1 MVDDFRR
8 NFAHSIN
15 QDCTLQDEAFVTF
28 RISRFIP
35 NNGSCDSAVA
45 GDSCDSFNSAVAGDS
60 STNSSTNSTDSTPS
74 ASANSPGL
82 VRRHRESPF
91 AKKRKSSPFQ
101 AQNSGDLQA
110 KPLSGKHWIQ
120 DYTIRARKN
129 DTILDCLLKIKRTL
143 DPTLAFRYSCGHGV
157 CGSDAANVNG
167 MPTLLCTA
175 TIAQN
180 ARQNTQT
187 QGVRSSGFR
196 KTGSVKSQST
206 ATTAT
211 TATTTTSTT
220 SAENHNLQVQSKEI
234 LSLIQNGSFGII
246 EIAPLSGFAVQRDLI
261 CDLSPMIAQL
271 KRLEPYLQAQNI
283 QTRNSSGKLAIIEF
297 LQNPEQLAKFELLSN
312 CIMCGVCEGICPV
325 YAGGEAFIGP
335 AALINAARFINDS
348 RDNATNRR
356 LELADSSDGISAC
369 QSVRACSRQCPRG
382 IDVGEEI
389 WQLTTLINERKISQN
404 KQE

>member
-15 QDCTLQDEAFVTF
+15 QDCTTSDEAFVTF
-28 RISRFIP
+28 RVSRFTP
-35 NNGSCDSAVA
+35 NDGSCDSAVA
-45 GDSCDSFNSAVAGDS
+45 GDSATAPAPIS
-60 STNSSTNSTDSTPS
+60 ST
-74 ASANSPGL
+74 NSPGL
-82 VRRHRESPF
+82 VRRRRESPF
-91 AKKRKSSPFQ
+91 AKKRKSSPFST
-101 AQNSGDLQA
+101 QNSGDLQA

-180 ARQNTQT
+180 ARQNTQNPQN

-196 KTGSVKSQST
+196 KTGSVKSQASAEST
-206 ATTAT
+206 ATL
-211 TATTTTSTT
+211 TTTS
-220 SAENHNLQVQSKEI
+220 SVDENHNPQVQSQEI
-234 LSLIQNGSFGII
+234 SSLIQNGSFGII
-246 EIAPLSGFAVQRDLI
+246 EVAPLSGFAVQRDLI

-271 KRLEPYLQAQNI
+271 KRLEPYLQTQNV

-297 LQNPEQLAKFELLSN
+297 LQHPEQLAKFELLSN

-356 LELADSSDGISAC
+356 LDLADSSDGISAC

-389 WQLTTLINERKISQN
+389 WQLTTLINERKMKEN
-404 KQE
+404 

>member
-8 NFAHSIN
+8 NFVHPIN

-28 RISRFIP
+28 RISRFTP
-35 NNGSCDSAVA
+35 DDDSCDSAVT
-45 GDSCDSFNSAVAGDS
+45 GDSAVAGDS
-60 STNSSTNSTDSTPS
+60 STAPTTNSTQTSST
-74 ASANSPGL
+74 NSPGL

-101 AQNSGDLQA
+101 TQNSGDLQA
-110 KPLSGKHWIQ
+110 KPLSGKHWLQ
-120 DYTIRARKN
+120 DYTICARKN

-196 KTGSVKSQST
+196 KTGSLKSQ
-206 ATTAT
+206 
-211 TATTTTSTT
+211 ATTTSV
-220 SAENHNLQVQSKEI
+220 AENHNLQSQSKEI
-234 LSLIQNGSFGII
+234 SSLIQNGSFGII

-271 KRLEPYLQAQNI
+271 KRLEPYLQAQNV

-297 LQNPEQLAKFELLSN
+297 LQHPEQLAKFELLSN

-389 WQLTTLINERKISQN
+389 WQLTTLINERKMKEN
-404 KQE
+404 

>member
-15 QDCTLQDEAFVTF
+15 QDCTTSDEAFVTF
-28 RISRFIP
+28 RVSRFTP
-35 NNGSCDSAVA
+35 NDGSCDSAVA
-45 GDSCDSFNSAVAGDS
+45 GDSSVACDS
-60 STNSSTNSTDSTPS
+60 STNSSTNSTNSTPS
-74 ASANSPGL
+74 ASTNSPGL

-101 AQNSGDLQA
+101 TQNSGDLQA
-110 KPLSGKHWIQ
+110 KPLSGKHWLQ

-167 MPTLLCTA
+167 IPTLLCTA

-180 ARQNTQT
+180 ARQNTQNPQN

-196 KTGSVKSQST
+196 KTGSVKSQAS
-206 ATTAT
+206 ATLA
-211 TATTTTSTT
+211 TTST
-220 SAENHNLQVQSKEI
+220 SVAENHNPQVQSKET

-271 KRLEPYLQAQNI
+271 KRLEPYLQAQNV

-297 LQNPEQLAKFELLSN
+297 LQHPEQLAKFELLSN

-389 WQLTTLINERKISQN
+389 WQLTTLINERKMKEN
-404 KQE
+404 

>member
-15 QDCTLQDEAFVTF
+15 QDCTTSDEAFVTF
-28 RISRFIP
+28 RISRFTP
-35 NNGSCDSAVA
+35 NDGSCDSLVA
-45 GDSCDSFNSAVAGDS
+45 GDSA
-60 STNSSTNSTDSTPS
+60 TDSAPI
-74 ASANSPGL
+74 ASTNSPGL

-91 AKKRKSSPFQ
+91 AKKRKSSPFST
-101 AQNSGDLQA
+101 QNSGDLPA

-129 DTILDCLLKIKRTL
+129 DTILDCLLKIKRTI

-196 KTGSVKSQST
+196 KTGSVKSQAT
-206 ATTAT
+206 ATPTAD
-211 TATTTTSTT
+211 
-220 SAENHNLQVQSKEI
+220 ENHNLQSQSKET

-271 KRLEPYLQAQNI
+271 KRLEPYLQTQNV

-297 LQNPEQLAKFELLSN
+297 LQHPEQLAKFELLSN

-335 AALINAARFINDS
+335 AALVNAARFINDS
-348 RDNATNRR
+348 RDNATDRR
-356 LELADSSDGISAC
+356 LDLADSSDGISAC

-389 WQLTTLINERKISQN
+389 WQLTTLINERKMKEN
-404 KQE
+404 

>member
-1 MVDDFRR
+1 MVDDFNC
-8 NFAHSIN
+8 NFAHFNN
-15 QDCTLQDEAFVTF
+15 QDSSTSDEAFVTF
-28 RISRFIP
+28 RVSRFTP
-35 NNGSCDSAVA
+35 ND
-45 GDSCDSFNSAVAGDS
+45 DSCDSSTALDS
-60 STNSSTNSTDSTPS
+60 SVACDSTTGPATASATDSTSSPS
-74 ASANSPGL
+74 TNSPGL
-82 VRRHRESPF
+82 VRRHRENPF

-101 AQNSGDLQA
+101 AQNSGDLPA

-180 ARQNTQT
+180 ARQNTQN

-196 KTGSVKSQST
+196 RTGSVKSQAT
-206 ATTAT
+206 ATSA
-211 TATTTTSTT
+211 T
-220 SAENHNLQVQSKEI
+220 SATENHNLQSQSKETP
-234 LSLIQNGSFGII
+234 SLIQNGSFGII
-246 EIAPLSGFAVQRDLI
+246 EIAPLTGFAVQRDLI

-271 KRLEPYLQAQNI
+271 KRLEPYLQAQDI

-297 LQNPEQLAKFELLSN
+297 LQHPEQLAKFELLSN

-356 LELADSSDGISAC
+356 LDLADSSDGISAC

-389 WQLTTLINERKISQN
+389 WKLTTLINERKMKKN
-404 KQE
+404 

>member
-8 NFAHSIN
+8 NFAHSNN
-15 QDCTLQDEAFVTF
+15 QDCTTSDEAFVTF
-28 RISRFIP
+28 RVSRFTP
-35 NNGSCDSAVA
+35 NDDSRDSSVTCDSAVA
-45 GDSCDSFNSAVAGDS
+45 GNSAVACDSATNSAPIS
-60 STNSSTNSTDSTPS
+60 ST
-74 ASANSPGL
+74 NSPGL

-91 AKKRKSSPFQ
+91 AKKRKSSPFPT
-101 AQNSGDLQA
+101 QNSGDLPA

-120 DYTIRARKN
+120 DYTIRVRKN
-129 DTILDCLLKIKRTL
+129 DTILDCLLKIKRTI

-196 KTGSVKSQST
+196 KTGSVKSQAT
-206 ATTAT
+206 ATP
-211 TATTTTSTT
+211 TTTS
-220 SAENHNLQVQSKEI
+220 SVDENHNPQVKSQEI
-234 LSLIQNGSFGII
+234 SSLIQNGSFGII
-246 EIAPLSGFAVQRDLI
+246 EIAPLSGFAIQRDLI

-271 KRLEPYLQAQNI
+271 KRLEPYLQAQDV

-297 LQNPEQLAKFELLSN
+297 LQHPEQLAKFELLSN

-335 AALINAARFINDS
+335 AALVNAARFINDS

-356 LELADSSDGISAC
+356 LDLADSSDGISAC

-389 WQLTTLINERKISQN
+389 WQLTTLINERKMKEN
-404 KQE
+404 

>member
-8 NFAHSIN
+8 NFAHSNN
-15 QDCTLQDEAFVTF
+15 QDCTTSDEAFVTF
-28 RISRFIP
+28 RVSRFTP
-35 NNGSCDSAVA
+35 NDGSCDSLVA
-45 GDSCDSFNSAVAGDS
+45 GDSA
-60 STNSSTNSTDSTPS
+60 TDSAPI
-74 ASANSPGL
+74 ASTNSPGL
-82 VRRHRESPF
+82 VRRHRENPF
-91 AKKRKSSPFQ
+91 AKKRKSSPFPT
-101 AQNSGDLQA
+101 QNSGDLPA

-120 DYTIRARKN
+120 DYTIRVRKN
-129 DTILDCLLKIKRTL
+129 DTILECLLKIKRTI

-196 KTGSVKSQST
+196 KTGSVKSQAT
-206 ATTAT
+206 ATP
-211 TATTTTSTT
+211 TTTS
-220 SAENHNLQVQSKEI
+220 SVDENHNLQVKSQEI
-234 LSLIQNGSFGII
+234 SSLIQNGSFGII
-246 EIAPLSGFAVQRDLI
+246 EIAPLSGFAIQRDLI

-271 KRLEPYLQAQNI
+271 KRLEPYLQAQNV

-297 LQNPEQLAKFELLSN
+297 LQHPEQLAKFELLSN

-356 LELADSSDGISAC
+356 LDLADSSDGISAC

-389 WQLTTLINERKISQN
+389 WQLTTLINERKMKEN
-404 KQE
+404 

>member
-15 QDCTLQDEAFVTF
+15 QDCTTSDEAFVTF
-28 RISRFIP
+28 RISRFTP
-35 NNGSCDSAVA
+35 NDGSCDSLVA
-45 GDSCDSFNSAVAGDS
+45 GDSA
-60 STNSSTNSTDSTPS
+60 TDSAPI
-74 ASANSPGL
+74 ASTNSPGL

-91 AKKRKSSPFQ
+91 AKKRKSSPFST
-101 AQNSGDLQA
+101 QNSGDLPA

-129 DTILDCLLKIKRTL
+129 DTILDCLLKIKRTI

-196 KTGSVKSQST
+196 KTGSVKSQAS
-206 ATTAT
+206 ATL
-211 TATTTTSTT
+211 TTTS
-220 SAENHNLQVQSKEI
+220 SVDENHNLQSQSKET

-271 KRLEPYLQAQNI
+271 KRLEPYLQTQNV

-297 LQNPEQLAKFELLSN
+297 LQHPEQLAKFELLSN

-356 LELADSSDGISAC
+356 LDLADSSDGISAC

-389 WQLTTLINERKISQN
+389 WQLTTLINERKMKEN
-404 KQE
+404 

>member
-8 NFAHSIN
+8 NFAHSNN
-15 QDCTLQDEAFVTF
+15 QDCTTSDEAFVTF
-28 RISRFIP
+28 RVSRFTP
-35 NNGSCDSAVA
+35 NDGSCDSLVA
-45 GDSCDSFNSAVAGDS
+45 GDSATDSATDSAPIS
-60 STNSSTNSTDSTPS
+60 ST
-74 ASANSPGL
+74 NSPGL

-91 AKKRKSSPFQ
+91 AKKRKSSPFST
-101 AQNSGDLQA
+101 QNSGDLPA

-120 DYTIRARKN
+120 DYTIRVRKN
-129 DTILDCLLKIKRTL
+129 DTILECLLKIKRTI

-196 KTGSVKSQST
+196 KTGSVKSQAT
-206 ATTAT
+206 ATP
-211 TATTTTSTT
+211 TTTS
-220 SAENHNLQVQSKEI
+220 SVDENHNLQVKSQEI
-234 LSLIQNGSFGII
+234 SSLIQNGSFGII
-246 EIAPLSGFAVQRDLI
+246 EIAPLSGFAIQRDLI

-271 KRLEPYLQAQNI
+271 KRLEPYLQAQDV

-297 LQNPEQLAKFELLSN
+297 LQHPEQLAKFELLSN

-356 LELADSSDGISAC
+356 LDLADSSDGISAC

-389 WQLTTLINERKISQN
+389 WQLTTLINDRKMKEN
-404 KQE
+404 

>member
-15 QDCTLQDEAFVTF
+15 QDCTTSDEAFVTF
-28 RISRFIP
+28 RVSRFTP
-35 NNGSCDSAVA
+35 NDGSCDSSVTCDSAVA
-45 GDSCDSFNSAVAGDS
+45 GDS
-60 STNSSTNSTDSTPS
+60 STDSATNPAPI
-74 ASANSPGL
+74 ASTNSPGL

-91 AKKRKSSPFQ
+91 AKKRKSSPFST
-101 AQNSGDLQA
+101 QNSGDLPA

-129 DTILDCLLKIKRTL
+129 DTILDCLLKIKRTI

-196 KTGSVKSQST
+196 KTGSVKSQAT
-206 ATTAT
+206 ATL
-211 TATTTTSTT
+211 TTTPT
-220 SAENHNLQVQSKEI
+220 ADENHNLQSQSKKT

-271 KRLEPYLQAQNI
+271 KRLEPYLQAQDV

-297 LQNPEQLAKFELLSN
+297 LQHPEQLAKFELLSN

-356 LELADSSDGISAC
+356 LDLANSSDGISAC

-389 WQLTTLINERKISQN
+389 WQLTTLINERKMKEN
-404 KQE
+404 

>member
-1 MVDDFRR
+1 
-8 NFAHSIN
+8 
-15 QDCTLQDEAFVTF
+15 QDCTTSDEAFVTF
-28 RISRFIP
+28 RVSRFTP
-35 NNGSCDSAVA
+35 NDDSCDSSVTCDPAVA
-45 GDSCDSFNSAVAGDS
+45 GDSA
-60 STNSSTNSTDSTPS
+60 TDSATDS
-74 ASANSPGL
+74 APIASTNSPGL

-91 AKKRKSSPFQ
+91 AKKRKSSPFST
-101 AQNSGDLQA
+101 QNSGDLPA

-120 DYTIRARKN
+120 DYTIRSRKN
-129 DTILDCLLKIKRTL
+129 DTILDCLLKIKRTI

-196 KTGSVKSQST
+196 KTGSVKSQASATPTPTPT
-206 ATTAT
+206 AD
-211 TATTTTSTT
+211 
-220 SAENHNLQVQSKEI
+220 ENHNLQSQSKET

-246 EIAPLSGFAVQRDLI
+246 EIAPLSGFPIQRDLI

-271 KRLEPYLQAQNI
+271 KRLEPYLQAQDV

-297 LQNPEQLAKFELLSN
+297 LQHPEQLAKFELLSN

-356 LELADSSDGISAC
+356 LDLADSSDGISAC

-389 WQLTTLINERKISQN
+389 WQLTTLINERKMKEN
-404 KQE
+404 

>member
-8 NFAHSIN
+8 NFAHSNN
-15 QDCTLQDEAFVTF
+15 QDCTTSDEAFVTF
-28 RISRFIP
+28 RVSRFTP
-35 NNGSCDSAVA
+35 NDDSRDSSVTCDSAVA
-45 GDSCDSFNSAVAGDS
+45 GNSAVACDSATNSAPIS
-60 STNSSTNSTDSTPS
+60 ST
-74 ASANSPGL
+74 NSPGL

-91 AKKRKSSPFQ
+91 AKKRKSSPFPT
-101 AQNSGDLQA
+101 QNSGDLPA

-120 DYTIRARKN
+120 DYTIRVRKN
-129 DTILDCLLKIKRTL
+129 DTILDCLLKIKRTI

-196 KTGSVKSQST
+196 KTGSVKSQAT
-206 ATTAT
+206 ATP
-211 TATTTTSTT
+211 TTTS
-220 SAENHNLQVQSKEI
+220 SVDENHNPQVKSQEI
-234 LSLIQNGSFGII
+234 SSLIQNGSFGII

-271 KRLEPYLQAQNI
+271 KRLEPYLQTQNV

-297 LQNPEQLAKFELLSN
+297 LQHPEQLAKFELLSN

-348 RDNATNRR
+348 RDNATDRR
-356 LELADSSDGISAC
+356 LDLADSSDGISAC

-389 WQLTTLINERKISQN
+389 WQLTTLINERKMKEN
-404 KQE
+404 

>member
-15 QDCTLQDEAFVTF
+15 QDCTTSDEAFVTF
-28 RISRFIP
+28 RVSRFTP
-35 NNGSCDSAVA
+35 NDGSCDSSVTCDSAVA
-45 GDSCDSFNSAVAGDS
+45 GDS
-60 STNSSTNSTDSTPS
+60 STDSATNPAPI
-74 ASANSPGL
+74 ASTNSPGL

-91 AKKRKSSPFQ
+91 AKKRKSSPFST
-101 AQNSGDLQA
+101 QNSGDLPA

-129 DTILDCLLKIKRTL
+129 DTILDCLLKIKRTI

-196 KTGSVKSQST
+196 KTGSVKSQAT
-206 ATTAT
+206 ATL
-211 TATTTTSTT
+211 TTTPT
-220 SAENHNLQVQSKEI
+220 ADENHNLQSQSKET

-271 KRLEPYLQAQNI
+271 KRLEPYLQAQDV

-297 LQNPEQLAKFELLSN
+297 LQHPEQLAKFELLSN

-356 LELADSSDGISAC
+356 LDLADSSDGISAC

-389 WQLTTLINERKISQN
+389 WQLTTLINERKMKEN
-404 KQE
+404 

>member
-15 QDCTLQDEAFVTF
+15 QDCTTSDEAFVTF
-28 RISRFIP
+28 RVSRFTP
-35 NNGSCDSAVA
+35 NDGSCDSAVA
-45 GDSCDSFNSAVAGDS
+45 GDSSVACDS
-60 STNSSTNSTDSTPS
+60 STNSSTNSTNSTPS
-74 ASANSPGL
+74 ASTNSPGL

-101 AQNSGDLQA
+101 TQNSGDLQA
-110 KPLSGKHWIQ
+110 KPLSGKHWLQ

-196 KTGSVKSQST
+196 KTGSLKSQ
-206 ATTAT
+206 
-211 TATTTTSTT
+211 ATTTSV
-220 SAENHNLQVQSKEI
+220 AENHNLQSQSKEI
-234 LSLIQNGSFGII
+234 SSLIQNGSFGII

-271 KRLEPYLQAQNI
+271 KRLEPYLQAQNV

-297 LQNPEQLAKFELLSN
+297 LQHPEQLAKFELLSN

-389 WQLTTLINERKISQN
+389 WQLTTLINERKMKEN
-404 KQE
+404 

>member
-15 QDCTLQDEAFVTF
+15 QDCTTSDEAFVTF
-28 RISRFIP
+28 RVSRFTP
-35 NNGSCDSAVA
+35 NNGSCDSAIT
-45 GDSCDSFNSAVAGDS
+45 GDS
-60 STNSSTNSTDSTPS
+60 STDSATNPTPNAS
-74 ASANSPGL
+74 ASSPGL

-110 KPLSGKHWIQ
+110 KPLRGKHWIQ

-180 ARQNTQT
+180 ARQNTQNPQN

-196 KTGSVKSQST
+196 KTGSLKSQ
-206 ATTAT
+206 A
-211 TATTTTSTT
+211 TTTSTT
-220 SAENHNLQVQSKEI
+220 SAENHNPQAQSKEI
-234 LSLIQNGSFGII
+234 SSLIQNGSFGII
-246 EIAPLSGFAVQRDLI
+246 EVAPLSGFAVQRDLI

-271 KRLEPYLQAQNI
+271 KRLEPYLQAQNV

-297 LQNPEQLAKFELLSN
+297 LQHPEQLAKFELLSN

-356 LELADSSDGISAC
+356 LDLADSSDGISAC

-389 WQLTTLINERKISQN
+389 WQLTTLINERKMKEN
-404 KQE
+404 

>member
-1 MVDDFRR
+1 MNWRYAQMVDDFRR
-8 NFAHSIN
+8 NFVHPIN
-15 QDCTLQDEAFVTF
+15 QDCTLQNEAFVTF
-28 RISRFIP
+28 RISRFTP
-35 NNGSCDSAVA
+35 DEGSCDSAVT
-45 GDSCDSFNSAVAGDS
+45 GDSAVAGDS
-60 STNSSTNSTDSTPS
+60 STGPTTNSTQTSST
-74 ASANSPGL
+74 NSPGL

-91 AKKRKSSPFQ
+91 AKKRKSSQFQ
-101 AQNSGDLQA
+101 AQNSGDLPD

-180 ARQNTQT
+180 ARQNTQN

-196 KTGSVKSQST
+196 KTGSVKSQAT
-206 ATTAT
+206 ATAT
-211 TATTTTSTT
+211 
-220 SAENHNLQVQSKEI
+220 ENHNPQVQSKET

-246 EIAPLSGFAVQRDLI
+246 EVAPLSGFAVQRDLI

-271 KRLEPYLQAQNI
+271 KRLEPYLQAQNV

-297 LQNPEQLAKFELLSN
+297 LQHPEQLAKFELLSN
-312 CIMCGVCEGICPV
+312 CIMCGACEGICPV

>member
-15 QDCTLQDEAFVTF
+15 QDCTTSDEAFVTF
-28 RISRFIP
+28 RVSRFTP
-35 NNGSCDSAVA
+35 NDGSCDSSVTCDSAVA
-45 GDSCDSFNSAVAGDS
+45 GDS
-60 STNSSTNSTDSTPS
+60 STDSATNPAPI
-74 ASANSPGL
+74 ASTNSPGL

-91 AKKRKSSPFQ
+91 AKKRKSSPFST
-101 AQNSGDLQA
+101 QNSGDLPA

-129 DTILDCLLKIKRTL
+129 DTILDCLLKIKRTI

-196 KTGSVKSQST
+196 KTGSVKSQASAEST
-206 ATTAT
+206 ATLTAT
-211 TATTTTSTT
+211 ST
-220 SAENHNLQVQSKEI
+220 AENHNPQVQSQEI
-234 LSLIQNGSFGII
+234 SSLIQNGSFGII
-246 EIAPLSGFAVQRDLI
+246 EIAPLSGFAIQRDLI

-271 KRLEPYLQAQNI
+271 KRLEPYLQTQNV

-297 LQNPEQLAKFELLSN
+297 LQHPEQLAKFELLSN

-348 RDNATNRR
+348 RDNATDRR
-356 LELADSSDGISAC
+356 LDLADSSDGISAC

-389 WQLTTLINERKISQN
+389 WQLTTLINERKMKEN
-404 KQE
+404 

>member
-15 QDCTLQDEAFVTF
+15 QDCTTSDEAFVTF
-28 RISRFIP
+28 RISRFTS
-35 NNGSCDSAVA
+35 NDGSCDSLVADDSAVA
-45 GDSCDSFNSAVAGDS
+45 GDSATDSATDSAPIS
-60 STNSSTNSTDSTPS
+60 ST
-74 ASANSPGL
+74 NSPGL

-91 AKKRKSSPFQ
+91 AKKRKSSPFST
-101 AQNSGDLQA
+101 QNSGDLPA

-129 DTILDCLLKIKRTL
+129 DTILDCLLKIKRTI

-196 KTGSVKSQST
+196 KTGSVKSQAT
-206 ATTAT
+206 ATL
-211 TATTTTSTT
+211 TTTPT
-220 SAENHNLQVQSKEI
+220 ADENHNLQSQSKET

-271 KRLEPYLQAQNI
+271 KRLEPYLQAQDV

-297 LQNPEQLAKFELLSN
+297 LQHPEQLAKFELLSN

-356 LELADSSDGISAC
+356 LDLADSSDGISAC

-389 WQLTTLINERKISQN
+389 WQLTTLINERKMKEN
-404 KQE
+404 

>member
-15 QDCTLQDEAFVTF
+15 QDCTTSDEAFVTF
-28 RISRFIP
+28 RVSRFTP
-35 NNGSCDSAVA
+35 NNGSCDSAIT
-45 GDSCDSFNSAVAGDS
+45 GDS
-60 STNSSTNSTDSTPS
+60 STDSATNPAPIAST
-74 ASANSPGL
+74 NSPGL

-101 AQNSGDLQA
+101 SQNSGDLQA

-180 ARQNTQT
+180 ARQNTQN

-196 KTGSVKSQST
+196 KTGSVKSQAT
-206 ATTAT
+206 ATAT
-211 TATTTTSTT
+211 
-220 SAENHNLQVQSKEI
+220 ENHNPQVQSKET

-246 EIAPLSGFAVQRDLI
+246 EVAPLSGFAVQRDLI

-271 KRLEPYLQAQNI
+271 KRLEPYLQAQNV

-297 LQNPEQLAKFELLSN
+297 LQHPEQLAKFELLSN

>member
-8 NFAHSIN
+8 NFAHSNN
-15 QDCTLQDEAFVTF
+15 QDCTTSDEAFVTF
-28 RISRFIP
+28 RVSRFTP
-35 NNGSCDSAVA
+35 NDGSCDSLVA
-45 GDSCDSFNSAVAGDS
+45 GDSAVACDSATDSAPIS
-60 STNSSTNSTDSTPS
+60 ST
-74 ASANSPGL
+74 NSPGL

-91 AKKRKSSPFQ
+91 AKKRKSSPFST
-101 AQNSGDLQA
+101 QNSGDLQA

-129 DTILDCLLKIKRTL
+129 DTILDCLLKIKRTI

-175 TIAQN
+175 TITQN

-196 KTGSVKSQST
+196 KTGSVKSQETAT
-206 ATTAT
+206 ATTN
-211 TATTTTSTT
+211 
-220 SAENHNLQVQSKEI
+220 ENHNPQVKSQEMS
-234 LSLIQNGSFGII
+234 SLIQNGSFGII
-246 EIAPLSGFAVQRDLI
+246 EVAPLSGFAVQRDLI

-271 KRLEPYLQAQNI
+271 KRLEPYLQTQNV

-297 LQNPEQLAKFELLSN
+297 LQHPEQLAKFELLSN

-348 RDNATNRR
+348 RDNATDRR
-356 LELADSSDGISAC
+356 LDLADSSDGISAC

-389 WQLTTLINERKISQN
+389 WQLTTLINERKMKEN
-404 KQE
+404 

>member
-196 KTGSVKSQST
+196 KTGSVKSQAT
-206 ATTAT
+206 ATL
-211 TATTTTSTT
+211 TTTPT
-220 SAENHNLQVQSKEI
+220 ADENHNLQSQSKET

-271 KRLEPYLQAQNI
+271 KRLEPYLQTQNV

-297 LQNPEQLAKFELLSN
+297 LQHPEQLAKFELLSN

>member
-8 NFAHSIN
+8 NFAHSNN
-15 QDCTLQDEAFVTF
+15 QDCTTSDEAFVTF
-28 RISRFIP
+28 RVSRFTP
-35 NNGSCDSAVA
+35 NDDSRDSSVTCDSAVA
-45 GDSCDSFNSAVAGDS
+45 GNSAVACDSATNSAPIS
-60 STNSSTNSTDSTPS
+60 ST
-74 ASANSPGL
+74 NSPGL

-91 AKKRKSSPFQ
+91 AKKRKSSPFPT
-101 AQNSGDLQA
+101 QNSGDLPA

-120 DYTIRARKN
+120 DYTIRVRKN
-129 DTILDCLLKIKRTL
+129 DTILDCLLKIKRTI

-196 KTGSVKSQST
+196 KTGSVKSQAT
-206 ATTAT
+206 ATP
-211 TATTTTSTT
+211 TTTS
-220 SAENHNLQVQSKEI
+220 SVDENHNPQVKSQEI
-234 LSLIQNGSFGII
+234 SSLIQNGSFGII
-246 EIAPLSGFAVQRDLI
+246 EIAPLSGFAIQRDLI

-271 KRLEPYLQAQNI
+271 KRLEPYLQTQNV

-297 LQNPEQLAKFELLSN
+297 LQHPEQLAKFELLSN

-356 LELADSSDGISAC
+356 LDLADSSDGISAC

-389 WQLTTLINERKISQN
+389 WQLTTLINERKMKEN
-404 KQE
+404 

>member
-8 NFAHSIN
+8 NFAHPIN

-28 RISRFIP
+28 RISRFTP
-35 NNGSCDSAVA
+35 NN
-45 GDSCDSFNSAVAGDS
+45 DSCDSSTALDSSVAGDL
-60 STNSSTNSTDSTPS
+60 NSGSNSDSNSDSTPS
-74 ASANSPGL
+74 ASTNSHGL

-91 AKKRKSSPFQ
+91 AKKRKSSPFST
-101 AQNSGDLQA
+101 QNSGDLQA

-196 KTGSVKSQST
+196 KTGSVKSQATAT
-206 ATTAT
+206 ATTN
-211 TATTTTSTT
+211 
-220 SAENHNLQVQSKEI
+220 ENHNPQVKSQEMS
-234 LSLIQNGSFGII
+234 SLIQNGSFGII

-271 KRLEPYLQAQNI
+271 KRMEPYLQAQNV

-297 LQNPEQLAKFELLSN
+297 LQHPEQLAKFELLSN

-356 LELADSSDGISAC
+356 LDLADSSDGISAC

-404 KQE
+404 KQG

>member
-15 QDCTLQDEAFVTF
+15 QDCTTSDEAFVTF
-28 RISRFIP
+28 RISRFTP
-35 NNGSCDSAVA
+35 NNGSCDSSTAL
-45 GDSCDSFNSAVAGDS
+45 DSSVSGDS
-60 STNSSTNSTDSTPS
+60 STDSNSDSTPNASTNSH
-74 ASANSPGL
+74 GL

-91 AKKRKSSPFQ
+91 AKKRKSSPFST
-101 AQNSGDLQA
+101 QNSGDLQA

-129 DTILDCLLKIKRTL
+129 DTILDCLLKIKRTI

-196 KTGSVKSQST
+196 KTGSVKSQATAT
-206 ATTAT
+206 ATTN
-211 TATTTTSTT
+211 
-220 SAENHNLQVQSKEI
+220 ENHNPQVKSQEMY
-234 LSLIQNGSFGII
+234 SLIQNGSFGII
-246 EIAPLSGFAVQRDLI
+246 EVAPLSGFAVQRDLI

-271 KRLEPYLQAQNI
+271 KRLEPYLQTQNV

-297 LQNPEQLAKFELLSN
+297 LQHPEQLAKFELLSN

-335 AALINAARFINDS
+335 AALVNAARFINDS

-356 LELADSSDGISAC
+356 LDLADSSDGISAC

-389 WQLTTLINERKISQN
+389 WQLTTLINERKMKEN
-404 KQE
+404 

>member
-8 NFAHSIN
+8 NFAHPIN

-28 RISRFIP
+28 RISRFTP
-35 NNGSCDSAVA
+35 ND
-45 GDSCDSFNSAVAGDS
+45 DSCDSSTALDSSVAGDL
-60 STNSSTNSTDSTPS
+60 NSDSNSDSTPS
-74 ASANSPGL
+74 ASTNSHGL

-91 AKKRKSSPFQ
+91 AKKRKSSPFST
-101 AQNSGDLQA
+101 QNSGDLQA

-196 KTGSVKSQST
+196 KTGSVKSQATAT
-206 ATTAT
+206 ATTN
-211 TATTTTSTT
+211 
-220 SAENHNLQVQSKEI
+220 ENHNPQMKSQEMS
-234 LSLIQNGSFGII
+234 SLIQNGSFGII

-271 KRLEPYLQAQNI
+271 KRMEPYLQAQNV

-297 LQNPEQLAKFELLSN
+297 LQHPEQLAKFELLSN

-356 LELADSSDGISAC
+356 LDLADSSDGISAC

>member
-8 NFAHSIN
+8 NFVHPIN
-15 QDCTLQDEAFVTF
+15 QDCTLQNEAFVTF
-28 RISRFIP
+28 RISRFTP
-35 NNGSCDSAVA
+35 DEGSCDSAVT
-45 GDSCDSFNSAVAGDS
+45 GDSAVAGDS
-60 STNSSTNSTDSTPS
+60 STGPTTNSTQTSST
-74 ASANSPGL
+74 NSPGL

-101 AQNSGDLQA
+101 AQNSGDLPD

-180 ARQNTQT
+180 ARQNTQN

-196 KTGSVKSQST
+196 KTGSVKSQAT
-206 ATTAT
+206 ATAT
-211 TATTTTSTT
+211 
-220 SAENHNLQVQSKEI
+220 ENHNPQVQSKET

-246 EIAPLSGFAVQRDLI
+246 EVAPLSGFAVQRDLI

-271 KRLEPYLQAQNI
+271 KRLEPYLQAQNV

-297 LQNPEQLAKFELLSN
+297 LQHPEQLAKFELLSN

-404 KQE
+404 KQ

>member
-15 QDCTLQDEAFVTF
+15 QDCTTSDEAFVTF
-28 RISRFIP
+28 RISRFTP
-35 NNGSCDSAVA
+35 NNGSCDSSTAL
-45 GDSCDSFNSAVAGDS
+45 DSSVSGDS
-60 STNSSTNSTDSTPS
+60 STDSNSDSTPNASTNSH
-74 ASANSPGL
+74 GL

-91 AKKRKSSPFQ
+91 AKKRKSSPFST
-101 AQNSGDLQA
+101 QNSGDLQA

-129 DTILDCLLKIKRTL
+129 DTILDCLLKIKRTI

-196 KTGSVKSQST
+196 KTGSVKSQATAT
-206 ATTAT
+206 ATTN
-211 TATTTTSTT
+211 
-220 SAENHNLQVQSKEI
+220 ENHNPKVKSQEMS
-234 LSLIQNGSFGII
+234 SLIQNGSFGII

-271 KRLEPYLQAQNI
+271 KRMEPYLQAQNV

-297 LQNPEQLAKFELLSN
+297 LQHPEQLAKFELLSN

-356 LELADSSDGISAC
+356 LDLADSSDGISAC

>member
-8 NFAHSIN
+8 NFAHPIN

-28 RISRFIP
+28 RISRFTP
-35 NNGSCDSAVA
+35 NDDFCDSSTALDSSVA
-45 GDSCDSFNSAVAGDS
+45 GDLNSGSNSDSNS
-60 STNSSTNSTDSTPS
+60 DSTPS
-74 ASANSPGL
+74 ASTNSHGL

-91 AKKRKSSPFQ
+91 AKKRKSSPFST
-101 AQNSGDLQA
+101 QNSGDLQA

-196 KTGSVKSQST
+196 KTGSVKSQATAT
-206 ATTAT
+206 ATTN
-211 TATTTTSTT
+211 
-220 SAENHNLQVQSKEI
+220 ENHNPQVKSQEMS
-234 LSLIQNGSFGII
+234 SLIQNGSFGII

-271 KRLEPYLQAQNI
+271 KRMEPYLQTQNV

-297 LQNPEQLAKFELLSN
+297 LQHPEQLAKFELLSN

-356 LELADSSDGISAC
+356 LDLADSSDGISAC

-404 KQE
+404 KQG

>member
-8 NFAHSIN
+8 NFAHSNN
-15 QDCTLQDEAFVTF
+15 QDCTTSDEAFVTF
-28 RISRFIP
+28 RVSRFTP
-35 NNGSCDSAVA
+35 NDDSCDSSVTCDSAVA
-45 GDSCDSFNSAVAGDS
+45 GDS
-60 STNSSTNSTDSTPS
+60 STDSAPISST
-74 ASANSPGL
+74 NSPGL

-91 AKKRKSSPFQ
+91 AKKRKSSPFST
-101 AQNSGDLQA
+101 QNSGDLPA

-120 DYTIRARKN
+120 DYTIRVRKN
-129 DTILDCLLKIKRTL
+129 DTILECLLKIKRTI

-196 KTGSVKSQST
+196 KTGSVKSQAT
-206 ATTAT
+206 ATTN
-211 TATTTTSTT
+211 
-220 SAENHNLQVQSKEI
+220 ENHNPQVKSQEMS
-234 LSLIQNGSFGII
+234 SLIQNGSFGII

-271 KRLEPYLQAQNI
+271 KRMEPYLQAQNV

-297 LQNPEQLAKFELLSN
+297 LQHPEQLAKFELLSN

-356 LELADSSDGISAC
+356 LDLADSSDGISAC

>member
-8 NFAHSIN
+8 NFAHPIN

-28 RISRFIP
+28 RISRFTP
-35 NNGSCDSAVA
+35 NN
-45 GDSCDSFNSAVAGDS
+45 DSCDSSTALDSSVAGDL
-60 STNSSTNSTDSTPS
+60 NSGSNSDSNSDSTPS
-74 ASANSPGL
+74 ASTNSHGL

-101 AQNSGDLQA
+101 AQNSGDLHA

-196 KTGSVKSQST
+196 KTGSVKSQAT
-206 ATTAT
+206 ATAT
-211 TATTTTSTT
+211 N
-220 SAENHNLQVQSKEI
+220 ENHNPQVKSQEMS
-234 LSLIQNGSFGII
+234 SLIQNGSFGII

-271 KRLEPYLQAQNI
+271 KRMEPYLQAQNV

-297 LQNPEQLAKFELLSN
+297 LQHPEQLAKFELLSN

-356 LELADSSDGISAC
+356 LDLADSSDGISAC

>member
-8 NFAHSIN
+8 NFAHPIN

-28 RISRFIP
+28 RISRFTP
-35 NNGSCDSAVA
+35 NN
-45 GDSCDSFNSAVAGDS
+45 DSCDSSTALDSSVAGDLNS
-60 STNSSTNSTDSTPS
+60 GSNSDSTPNASTNSH
-74 ASANSPGL
+74 GL

-91 AKKRKSSPFQ
+91 AKKRKSSPFST
-101 AQNSGDLQA
+101 QNSGDLPA

-196 KTGSVKSQST
+196 KTGSVKSQAT
-206 ATTAT
+206 ATTN
-211 TATTTTSTT
+211 
-220 SAENHNLQVQSKEI
+220 ENHNPQVKSQKMS
-234 LSLIQNGSFGII
+234 SLIQNGSFGII

-271 KRLEPYLQAQNI
+271 KRMEPYLQAQNV
-283 QTRNSSGKLAIIEF
+283 QTRNSSGNLAIIEF
-297 LQNPEQLAKFELLSN
+297 LQHPEQLAKFELLSN

-356 LELADSSDGISAC
+356 LDLADSSDGISAC

>member
-196 KTGSVKSQST
+196 KTGGVKSQAT
-206 ATTAT
+206 ATTT
-211 TATTTTSTT
+211 PTTSTT

>member
-8 NFAHSIN
+8 NFAHSNN
-15 QDCTLQDEAFVTF
+15 QDCTTSDEAFVTF
-28 RISRFIP
+28 RVSRFTP
-35 NNGSCDSAVA
+35 NDGSCDSLVA
-45 GDSCDSFNSAVAGDS
+45 GDSA
-60 STNSSTNSTDSTPS
+60 TDSAPI
-74 ASANSPGL
+74 ASTNSPGL
-82 VRRHRESPF
+82 VRRHRENPF
-91 AKKRKSSPFQ
+91 AKKRKSSPFST
-101 AQNSGDLQA
+101 QNSGDLHA

-196 KTGSVKSQST
+196 KTGSVKSQAT
-206 ATTAT
+206 ATP
-211 TATTTTSTT
+211 TTTS
-220 SAENHNLQVQSKEI
+220 SVDENHNLQVKSQEI
-234 LSLIQNGSFGII
+234 SSLIQNGSFGII
-246 EIAPLSGFAVQRDLI
+246 EIAPLSGFAIQRDLI

-271 KRLEPYLQAQNI
+271 KRLEPYLQAQDV

-297 LQNPEQLAKFELLSN
+297 LQHPEQLAKFELLSN

-356 LELADSSDGISAC
+356 LDLADSSDGISAC

-389 WQLTTLINERKISQN
+389 WQLTTLINERKMKEN
-404 KQE
+404 

>member
-28 RISRFIP
+28 RISRFTP
-35 NNGSCDSAVA
+35 NNGSCDSAVT
-45 GDSCDSFNSAVAGDS
+45 GDSCDSFNSAAAGDS
-60 STNSSTNSTDSTPS
+60 STEPTTNSTPNAST
-74 ASANSPGL
+74 NSPGL

-91 AKKRKSSPFQ
+91 AKKRKSSPFS

-196 KTGSVKSQST
+196 KTGSIKSQATAT

-211 TATTTTSTT
+211 TAT
-220 SAENHNLQVQSKEI
+220 ENHNPQVQSKET

-261 CDLSPMIAQL
+261 CDLSPMIVQL
-271 KRLEPYLQAQNI
+271 KRLEPYLQAQNV

-297 LQNPEQLAKFELLSN
+297 LQHPEQLAKFELLSN

-335 AALINAARFINDS
+335 AALINAARFVNDS

-356 LELADSSDGISAC
+356 LDLADSSDGISAC

>member
-15 QDCTLQDEAFVTF
+15 QDCTTSDEAFVTF
-28 RISRFIP
+28 RVSRFTP
-35 NNGSCDSAVA
+35 NDGSCDSLVA
-45 GDSCDSFNSAVAGDS
+45 GDSA
-60 STNSSTNSTDSTPS
+60 TDSATDS
-74 ASANSPGL
+74 APIASTNSPGL

-91 AKKRKSSPFQ
+91 AKKRKSSPFST
-101 AQNSGDLQA
+101 QNSGDLPA

-129 DTILDCLLKIKRTL
+129 DTILDCLLKIKRTI

-196 KTGSVKSQST
+196 KTGSVKSQAT
-206 ATTAT
+206 ATP
-211 TATTTTSTT
+211 TTTS
-220 SAENHNLQVQSKEI
+220 SVDENHNLQVQSQEI
-234 LSLIQNGSFGII
+234 SSLIQNGSFGII
-246 EIAPLSGFAVQRDLI
+246 EVAPLSGFAIQRDLI

-271 KRLEPYLQAQNI
+271 KRLEPYLQAQDV

-297 LQNPEQLAKFELLSN
+297 LQHPEQLAKFELLSN

-348 RDNATNRR
+348 RDNATDRR
-356 LELADSSDGISAC
+356 LDLADSSDGISAC

-389 WQLTTLINERKISQN
+389 WQLTTLINERKMKEN
-404 KQE
+404 

>member
-15 QDCTLQDEAFVTF
+15 QDCTTSDEAFVTF
-28 RISRFIP
+28 RVSRFTP
-35 NNGSCDSAVA
+35 NDGSCDSAVT
-45 GDSCDSFNSAVAGDS
+45 GDS
-60 STNSSTNSTDSTPS
+60 STDSATAPAPIAST
-74 ASANSPGL
+74 NSPGL
-82 VRRHRESPF
+82 VRRRRESPF

-110 KPLSGKHWIQ
+110 KPLSGNHWIQ

-180 ARQNTQT
+180 ARQNTQNPQN
-187 QGVRSSGFR
+187 QGVKSSGFR
-196 KTGSVKSQST
+196 KTGSVKSQASET
-206 ATTAT
+206 L
-211 TATTTTSTT
+211 TTTSTAATT
-220 SAENHNLQVQSKEI
+220 SVAENHNLQSQSKEI
-234 LSLIQNGSFGII
+234 SSLIQNGSFGII
-246 EIAPLSGFAVQRDLI
+246 EVAPLSGFAVQRDLI

-271 KRLEPYLQAQNI
+271 KRLEPYLQAQNV

-297 LQNPEQLAKFELLSN
+297 LQHPEQLAKFELLSN

-356 LELADSSDGISAC
+356 LDLADSSDGISAC

>member
-15 QDCTLQDEAFVTF
+15 QDCTTSDEAFVTF
-28 RISRFIP
+28 RISRFTP
-35 NNGSCDSAVA
+35 DDGSCDSAVT
-45 GDSCDSFNSAVAGDS
+45 GDSAVAGDS
-60 STNSSTNSTDSTPS
+60 STGPTTNSTQTSST
-74 ASANSPGL
+74 NSPGL

-110 KPLSGKHWIQ
+110 KPLRGKHWIQ

-167 MPTLLCTA
+167 IPTLLCTA

-196 KTGSVKSQST
+196 KTGSLKSQ
-206 ATTAT
+206 
-211 TATTTTSTT
+211 ATTTSV
-220 SAENHNLQVQSKEI
+220 AENHNLQSQSKEI
-234 LSLIQNGSFGII
+234 SSLIQNGSFGII

-271 KRLEPYLQAQNI
+271 KRLEPYLQAQNV

-297 LQNPEQLAKFELLSN
+297 LQHPEQLAKFELLSN